1 MKKIIF
7 SLLLSTA
14 TIAFSY
20 AQEENWIDITEDY
33 IQNPRFDGNSNTG
46 WTYTSDASSQQLTYE
61 AMEFW
66 NGTFDIHQTI
76 TVPNGKYLISV
87 QAYFRNKD
95 NDTGYKEYSN
105 GTENITG
112 YLYANNCL
120 LYTSPSPRD

>member
-95 NDTGYKEYSN
+95 NDTAYK
-105 GTENITG
+105 
-112 YLYANNCL
+112 
-120 LYTSPSPRD
+120 